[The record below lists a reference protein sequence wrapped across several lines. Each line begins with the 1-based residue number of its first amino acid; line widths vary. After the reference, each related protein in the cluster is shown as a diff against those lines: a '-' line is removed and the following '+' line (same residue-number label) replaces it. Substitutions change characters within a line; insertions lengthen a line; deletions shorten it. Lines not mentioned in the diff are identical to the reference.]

1 MCGIC
6 GFYQTNPIADLPIL
20 KLMNDQIIHRGPDD
34 EGFYF
39 GEKIGLAARR
49 LSVIDLVTGHQPLS
63 SHSGKSW
70 ITFNGEVYNF
80 MDLREEL
87 ESRGFQF
94 KTRTDTEVVVN
105 MYEAHGLEF
114 VHKLRG
120 MFAIGIYDSANDRLV
135 LVRDHVGIKP
145 LYYYFDAEK
154 KNLIFASEIKSILKY
169 PSVPREIDP
178 VGLDFF
184 LTLEYIPAPYSI
196 FKGIKKLPA
205 GHFLTYENGT
215 MDIKKYWEVKPKKL
229 TSNFFELKDHFF
241 GLLAESVKM
250 RMIADVPLGA
260 FLSGGIDS
268 SAIVST
274 MSSLSTDRIKTFSI
288 GFEDKSYSELK
299 YSRKVARQ
307 FNTDHYTKKLS
318 PDINELVYYLATFFD
333 EPLGDFSNFPTYLV
347 SKTAREKVTVVLSGD
362 GGDEIFGGY
371 EHYIAQKIA
380 RNIDFSLFTPFHKL
394 ASKVTHLFPPSELK
408 KGFVNRIKRFSE
420 GLENSSNNRH
430 FRWML
435 FLSNVQK
442 SRLYSGDF
450 LKNEFL
456 QELPSR
462 MPFDQYFDIARQFES
477 INQDLYLDFKTYLVD
492 DILVKVDRMSMA
504 NSLECRVPLLD
515 YKMVEFAFSLPPHF
529 KLRGRTTKWFLKK
542 VMEGTLTDEIIYRT
556 KEGFSIPIKN
566 WLKSQLKDLMFEY
579 LSEKRIKE
587 SGIFNPIYIK
597 KMIADHLR
605 NRQNHSHR
613 LWTLILFQLWRD
625 NYLTP

>member
-268 SAIVST
+268 SIVLDRV
-274 MSSLSTDRIKTFSI
+274 SSLRSGIETFSI
-288 GFEDKSYSELK
+288 GFDLSKEEESEK
-299 YSRKVARQ
+299 
-307 FNTDHYTKKLS
+307 FNADFDLAKRTADLYGAKHNEVVLN
-318 PDINELVYYLATFFD
+318 INDVVDNFEKTVWHLD
-333 EPLGDFSNFPTYLV
+333 EPISNPTMMSMMKLAHFA
-347 SKTAREKVTVVLSGD
+347 KEKVDVVLGGD
-362 GGDEIFGGY
+362 GGDELFGGY
-371 EHYIAQKIA
+371 PRYKYNRILDTYQMFMPSFA
-380 RNIDFSLFTPFHKL
+380 RNILSRNSRFEKL
-394 ASKVTHLFPPSELK
+394 NTKQ
-408 KGFVNRIKRFSE
+408 G
-420 GLENSSNNRH
+420 
-430 FRWML
+430 
-435 FLSNVQK
+435 
-442 SRLYSGDF
+442 
-450 LKNEFL
+450 
-456 QELPSR
+456 
-462 MPFDQYFDIARQFES
+462 
-477 INQDLYLDFKTYLVD
+477 
-492 DILVKVDRMSMA
+492 VDRMERFMFQKDEILYRVINNDILDPKITREFFEDKYFSNISSKQSINNFM
-504 NSLECRVPLLD
+504 NTDRRSWLVDYSLMLTDKITMSATLEERVPLLD
-515 YKMVEFAFSLPPHF
+515 KELVEYAATIPDKYKVNIFDTKMILKEAFKNDLPKFVLSQP
-529 KLRGRTTKWFLKK
+529 KRGWISPGAKWLRQEKMYNMTKNILSPDYY
-542 VMEGTLTDEIIYRT
+542 EGT
-556 KEGFSIPIKN
+556 
-566 WLKSQLKDLMFEY
+566 KDLFKWNEVKTI
-579 LSEKRIKE
+579 LD
-587 SGIFNPIYIK
+587 
-597 KMIADHLR
+597 DHCEQKQYNLTIIWA
-605 NRQNHSHR
+605 
-613 LWTLILFQLWRD
+613 LLTFQVWARRY
-625 NYLTP
+625 NIVVS